1 MSFHML
7 LNHNNAKYSS
17 VLMIISSLH
26 EVVKE
31 VFAS

>member
-1 MSFHML
+1 
-7 LNHNNAKYSS
+7 
-17 VLMIISSLH
+17 MIISSLH